1 MKATISPRCSS
12 SQIYASGKL
21 NSVQRY
27 ACKGRKKYFSKTTGK
42 FWYNVK
48 KKDTLST
55 YLYCLLSGYS
65 IRKCTKHIGISIQ
78 TVFDWRHKLLTSF
91 SAVSPEEFLG
101 IVERD
106 NLFFAYSEKG
116 NRNFDRQ
123 PIKRGAKA
131 STAGIS
137 EDNVAAIAACG
148 RLGNK
153 DFKVAT
159 KGRIRK
165 ENLDTALL
173 DKMDKAAVLC
183 SGSNRSYTAV
193 AKSKDFKHKKFNA
206 SKG

>member
-1 MKATISPRCSS
+1 M
-12 SQIYASGKL
+12 
-21 NSVQRY
+21 
-27 ACKGRKKYFSKTTGK
+27 
-42 FWYNVK
+42 
-48 KKDTLST
+48 
-55 YLYCLLSGYS
+55 
-65 IRKCTKHIGISIQ
+65 SIQ

-137 EDNVAAIAACG
+137 EDNVAAIATCG
-148 RLGNK
+148 RTGNK

-159 KGRIRK
+159 KGRISK
-165 ENLDTALL
+165 ENRDTALL
-173 DKMDKAAVLC
+173 GKMDKAGMLC
-183 SGSNRSYTAV
+183 RNSLRSYTAS
-193 AKSKDFKHKKFNA
+193 AKSKDFERKKINA
-206 SKG
+206 SKGQRAVDKVCHVQNVNNTDFRLRKFMESPNYLSNKYLQNYLNWFLILEKIKIQQVS